1 MKSVNPDIMRKQ
13 KLPFRRPARLWTVQY
28 QPNAILPS
36 MTCLTILLRRILC
49 ILDLVMTTQFRKDL
63 KRINKRGKDLSLLKD
78 VLQTLREEQA
88 LEEKYRDHA
97 LTGNYIGFRECH
109 IQPDWLLVYA
119 INKEELILTASRT
132 GSHSDLF

>member
-1 MKSVNPDIMRKQ
+1 M
-13 KLPFRRPARLWTVQY
+13 
-28 QPNAILPS
+28 
-36 MTCLTILLRRILC
+36 
-49 ILDLVMTTQFRKDL
+49 LDLVMTTQFRKDL

-88 LEEKYRDHA
+88 LEEKYHDHA
-97 LTGNYIGFRECH
+97 LTSNYIGFRECH

>member
-1 MKSVNPDIMRKQ
+1 M
-13 KLPFRRPARLWTVQY
+13 
-28 QPNAILPS
+28 
-36 MTCLTILLRRILC
+36 
-49 ILDLVMTTQFRKDL
+49 LDLVMTTQFRKDL

-132 GSHSDLF
+132 GSHSDLFLCSASPVP

>member
-1 MKSVNPDIMRKQ
+1 M
-13 KLPFRRPARLWTVQY
+13 
-28 QPNAILPS
+28 
-36 MTCLTILLRRILC
+36 
-49 ILDLVMTTQFRKDL
+49 LDLVMTTQFRKDL

-88 LEEKYRDHA
+88 LEEKYHDHA

-132 GSHSDLF
+132 GTHSDLF

>member
-1 MKSVNPDIMRKQ
+1 M
-13 KLPFRRPARLWTVQY
+13 
-28 QPNAILPS
+28 
-36 MTCLTILLRRILC
+36 
-49 ILDLVMTTQFRKDL
+49 LDLVMTTQFRKDL

-97 LTGNYIGFRECH
+97 LTGNDIGFRECH
-109 IQPDWLLVYA
+109 VQPDWLLVYA